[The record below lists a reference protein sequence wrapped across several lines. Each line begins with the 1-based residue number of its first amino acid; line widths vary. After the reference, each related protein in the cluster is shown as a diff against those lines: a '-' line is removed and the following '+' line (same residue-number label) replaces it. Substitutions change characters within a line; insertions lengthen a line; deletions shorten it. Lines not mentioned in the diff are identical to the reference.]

1 MLSVTNN
8 TVKQSI
14 HRKARLE
21 PAIKDAQKLAPNV
34 FPPWNQRQTSA
45 LFSSGSRGQSLQM
58 AEGYG
63 EIPCGYDEDF
73 VNPIDEDLQ
82 CSICYL
88 ALREPI
94 LTRCGHRFCRECL
107 ERHLAR
113 FVFQICQAFCYLNFY
128 VATCIRNKC
137 TQKSKDADKAL
148 LILGFH
154 DD

>member
-1 MLSVTNN
+1 
-8 TVKQSI
+8 
-14 HRKARLE
+14 
-21 PAIKDAQKLAPNV
+21 
-34 FPPWNQRQTSA
+34 
-45 LFSSGSRGQSLQM
+45 M

-107 ERHLAR
+107 ERHMAR
-113 FVFQICQAFCYLNFY
+113 FVFQISQAFCYLNFY

>member
-1 MLSVTNN
+1 M
-8 TVKQSI
+8 SI
-14 HRKARLE
+14 SWAHR
-21 PAIKDAQKLAPNV
+21 
-34 FPPWNQRQTSA
+34 RQTSA
-45 LFSSGSRGQSLQM
+45 LFSGGSRGQSFQM
-58 AEGYG
+58 AEGNS

-73 VNPIDEDLQ
+73 VSPIDDDLQ

-107 ERHLAR
+107 ERHIAR
-113 FVFQICQAFCYLNFY
+113 FVFQICQAFCYLNSY

-148 LILGFH
+148 PSLGFH